1 MAKRFTP
8 VVDPERARSE
18 QDEES
23 LRKHRQ
29 FDTPFALLPKNLNEP
44 KQPKEDLQPVSRPSE
59 DLYQDQNK
67 LWRKKS
73 ELFEK
78 QKTWGRE
85 TFEYSNPEEART
97 EGTNVNRKRRP
108 GDAGWTVGSTHGSRG
123 ADNGVLVCQRGEVE
137 QIMVRNEKG
146 LWVQQKRKSGSVDE
160 DQSRAESPLPDGDW
174 RCKKCRASNKGSTNL
189 CKECG
194 TDQMMYGH
202 YRERPG
208 EDPRLEAAKPRG
220 RGTADAQ
227 AAALKALEERRKK
240 ERAVKEDMGL
250 MRRHLNPGRAGLSG
264 EYVPLNSSS
273 QQVRSSKRLRKFD
286 QWQGVQRSDEDAVRV
301 VGRALGGSR
310 DTLENKKPKRVED
323 LRETEKKERS
333 ESSSPERASSP
344 SGSRSASPEQATR
357 TAGEAARGSEKQVV
371 VDFF

>member
-1 MAKRFTP
+1 MAKRFVP
-8 VVDPERARSE
+8 VVDPERARCE

-29 FDTPFALLPKNLNEP
+29 FDTPFTLLPKNLNDP
-44 KQPKEDLQPVSRPSE
+44 KQPKQDLQPVSKPAE
-59 DLYQDQNK
+59 DLYQDANK

-78 QKTWGRE
+78 QQTWGRE
-85 TFEYSNPEEART
+85 TFEYSNPEEARS
-97 EGTNVNRKRRP
+97 EGSSVKRPRRP
-108 GDAGWTVGSTHGSRG
+108 GDVGWQVGGTHGSRG

-146 LWVQQKRKSGSVDE
+146 LWVQQKRKPRNVDE
-160 DQSRAESPLPDGDW
+160 EQSRAESPLPDGEW
-174 RCKKCRASNKGSTNL
+174 RCKRCGASNKESTNL
-189 CKECG
+189 CKQCG
-194 TDQMMYGH
+194 MDQMMYGQ
-202 YRERPG
+202 YKARPG

-227 AAALKALEERRKK
+227 AAALKALEERRRK
-240 ERAVKEDMGL
+240 EKGVKEDMGL
-250 MRRHLNPGRAGLSG
+250 MRRQLNPGRAGRSE

-286 QWQGVQRSDEDAVRV
+286 QWQGVQRSDEAAVQV
-301 VGRALGGSR
+301 VGKTLGKSR
-310 DTLENKKPKRVED
+310 EELESKKPKRVED
-323 LRETEKKERS
+323 LRASEKTNRK

-344 SGSRSASPEQATR
+344 SGSRSVSPETAR
-357 TAGEAARGSEKQVV
+357 TVGKTAQRDGAEVV

>member
-1 MAKRFTP
+1 

-29 FDTPFALLPKNLNEP
+29 FDTPFMLLPKNLNEP
-44 KQPKEDLQPVSRPSE
+44 KQSKEDLQPVSKPSE
-59 DLYQDQNK
+59 DLYQDKNK

-78 QKTWGRE
+78 KQTWGRE
-85 TFEYSNPEEART
+85 TFQYSNPEEARS
-97 EGTNVNRKRRP
+97 EGSNVNRPRRP
-108 GDAGWTVGSTHGSRG
+108 GDAGWQVGGTHGSRG

-146 LWVQQKRKSGSVDE
+146 LWVQQKRKPRTVDE
-160 DQSRAESPLPDGDW
+160 EQGRAESPLSEGGW
-174 RCKKCRASNKGSTNL
+174 RCKRCATGNKGGTNL
-189 CKECG
+189 CRDCG
-194 TDQMMYGH
+194 IDQMMFGQYKT
-202 YRERPG
+202 RPG

-227 AAALKALEERRKK
+227 AAALKALEERRRKQK
-240 ERAVKEDMGL
+240 TVKQDMGL
-250 MRRHLNPGRAGLSG
+250 MRRQLNPGRAGRSD

-286 QWQGVQRSDEDAVRV
+286 NWKGVQRSDEDAVRV

-310 DTLENKKPKRVED
+310 ETLANKKPKRVED
-323 LRETEKKERS
+323 LRASEKKVRNKS
-333 ESSSPERASSP
+333 SSSSSPERASSA
-344 SGSRSASPEQATR
+344 SGSRSTSPEQTAP
-357 TAGEAARGSEKQVV
+357 TAGEAPQRDGAQVV